1 MRDITRTVLP
11 IAFSLGTLLAM
22 GQAPGS
28 VDLTFNP
35 DDVGYGTGDGAY
47 LQVYASASQPDG
59 RVIVGGAF
67 LDMNGHFRR
76 HLARFEPDGMLDMGF
91 MPIFNGAVRTIL
103 VQPDGRIVVGGEF
116 TTCNGMPALRLVRLE
131 PDGTTDTTFA
141 TPGAPSPVHAIAR
154 QSNGSLVV
162 AGMFQSWGGEPRP
175 GIVRLLSNGDMDIS
189 FVPNIGPFGHFD
201 GLAIQPDQRILAGGV
216 FNHLGNTY
224 IALARFTSSGL
235 LDQTFTVEMDATAG
249 LVKPVLQADGRIL
262 VSGLFSSINGT
273 PTGNIARVMP
283 NGTLDPSFDAGSGFN
298 GPVYAKALG
307 PDGSFVVSGNFTEVD
322 GQPRTRLA
330 RLMENG
336 TLDLTFDPGQGPNGE
351 VSTVLVDAAGSVF
364 MAGFFSHYDGA
375 YCRSYAKLTTTGQ
388 RIMAYAR
395 PGGINYPVVTGSGP
409 ELLAMVARPDGRLL
423 IAAQNAAAYNGTTVQ
438 VLFQTLPDGAL
449 DTTFNSPTIN
459 GLVQCMALQPD
470 GRVVIGGNFTSYN
483 DVPCG
488 RIARIMPDGS
498 LDPSFDPGEGVD
510 DIVHALALQ
519 PDGKVVLGGAFS
531 TVDGVAHERLARL
544 NADGVPDAAFQ
555 AGAGDV
561 VRSLAI
567 QPDGHILVG
576 GVFTTINGLAHNRI
590 ARLLPDGT
598 IDPGFMTGTG
608 ASAMVRSFALLP
620 DGRILAIGEFLSYQG
635 VSRPHILR
643 LWPDGALDM
652 DFDAAVLPIF
662 EGILSLALEP
672 SGRVVIGGAFTSLG
686 GVDRARIARL
696 LPDGAV
702 DMAFDTGEGTDG
714 RVQQLLQ
721 MSNGNIIVAGR
732 FMSVDGIGR
741 NRIARL
747 FGGSS
752 VDVEALLI
760 EKALLLHPNPTNGLL
775 TIHVDDRTFTYGHLR
790 VLASDGRVMFEQRMS
805 GPREVLDVQR
815 LAVGAYT
822 LELVKPGGGR
832 IVDRFI
838 KE

>member
-1 MRDITRTVLP
+1 MRKAMLP
-11 IAFSLGTLLAM
+11 VVLLASLAVA
-22 GQAPGS
+22 QQPGS
-28 VDLTFNP
+28 LDLSFNP

-116 TTCNGMPALRLVRLE
+116 TMCNEMPALRLVRLE
-131 PDGTTDTTFA
+131 PDGTTDITFA

-175 GIVRLLSNGDMDIS
+175 GIVRLLSNGDLDLS
-189 FVPNIGPFGHFD
+189 FVPNIGPFGSFD

-216 FNHLGNTY
+216 FNHLGNTH
-224 IALARFTSSGL
+224 IALARFTSTGL
-235 LDQTFTVEMDATAG
+235 LDQTLTVEMDAAAG

-273 PTGNIARVMP
+273 PVGNIARVMP

-298 GPVYAKALG
+298 GPVYAKSLG
-307 PDGSFVVSGNFTEVD
+307 TDGSFVVSGNFTEVD

-330 RLMENG
+330 RLTEDG
-336 TLDLTFDPGQGPNGE
+336 SLDLAFDPGQGTDGE
-351 VSTVLVDAAGSVF
+351 VRTVLVDADGSVF
-364 MAGFFSHYDGA
+364 IAGLFSQYDGA

-409 ELLAMVARPDGRLL
+409 ELLAMVVRADGRLL
-423 IAAQNAAAYNGTTVQ
+423 IAAQNADAYNGTPVL

-449 DTTFNSPTIN
+449 DTTFNSPVIN
-459 GLVQCMALQPD
+459 GLVHCMALQPD
-470 GRVVIGGNFTSYN
+470 GRVVIGGSFTSCN
-483 DVPCG
+483 GVPCG

-498 LDPSFDPGEGVD
+498 LDPSFDPGEGAD

-519 PDGKVVLGGAFS
+519 ADGKVVLGGAFN
-531 TVDGVAHERLARL
+531 TVDGVVHERLARL

-576 GVFTTINGLAHNRI
+576 GVFTTINGLARNRI
-590 ARLLPDGT
+590 ARLLPDGA

-608 ASAMVRSFALLP
+608 ASAMVRSFTLLP
-620 DGRILAIGEFLSYQG
+620 DGRILAIGEFLTYQA
-635 VSRPHILR
+635 VSRPHIMR

-652 DFDAAVLPIF
+652 DFDAVVPPMF
-662 EGILSLALEP
+662 EGILSMALEP
-672 SGRVVIGGAFTSLG
+672 SGRVLIGGSFTSVG

-702 DMAFDTGEGTDG
+702 DMAFDTGEGADG
-714 RVQQLLQ
+714 RVQQLLLT
-721 MSNGNIIVAGR
+721 SNGNIIVAGR
-732 FMSVDGIGR
+732 FMSVGDIGR

-747 FGGSS
+747 FGGLTVGVTEQPRLRSPR
-752 VDVEALLI
+752 
-760 EKALLLHPNPTNGLL
+760 LHPNPTNDLL
-775 TIHVDDRTFTYGHLR
+775 TIQLDASAFTNGHLR
-790 VLASDGRVMFEQRMS
+790 VVATDGGVVMEQRMS

-815 LAVGAYT
+815 LVAGAYT
-822 LELVKPGGGR
+822 VELVGPGGDLM
-832 IVDRFI
+832 VERFI